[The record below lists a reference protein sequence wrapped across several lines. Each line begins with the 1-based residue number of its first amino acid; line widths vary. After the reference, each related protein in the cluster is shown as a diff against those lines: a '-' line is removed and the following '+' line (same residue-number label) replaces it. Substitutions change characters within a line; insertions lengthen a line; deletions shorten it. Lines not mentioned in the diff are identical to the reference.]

1 MSSSLPSTRQ
11 RQRQRQ
17 RRPVCTFMTFAMTIL
32 WFRTSFG
39 FYSFPQTQRWTFRRF
54 RPHSGFL
61 LPAEEASP
69 GIRSTISSHSSSSS
83 TSSFITTTTT
93 TTKTTTNTTTP
104 QILIHWKG
112 EFEKNYSVPFRQL
125 EFLNALAAVLQVT
138 ETPKLDFINA
148 LDCHPDLLF
157 GQEQVQ
163 LYNEAMQYI
172 IYNETQIPRQAMYK
186 ATQRCSL
193 VHAMYQIVAMGKDH
207 EELTNK
213 ALLDSGDSF
222 ADLQQQNGN
231 TTSWCVRARNY
242 GPDTL
247 GRHSHKARSMSLE
260 QKILVTLTP
269 LLSTFTGPVNLSHPD
284 AKIYVFDGLLGD
296 SPTVL
301 ARRAA
306 VGPITSSI
314 SPRTR
319 ICITNTPLPP
329 MAAYTMCNL
338 ARIQNGQTILDP
350 YAGSCTILLA
360 AAMMAPHCRT
370 VGIEIAHDVNAS
382 AMVADF
388 VTRGLTPPTAFLRG
402 DCTLTTMRHN
412 ARAAIGGNAFD
423 VICTDP
429 PYGVRESLGQDV
441 NPLDQLFSSIQEDRS
456 QGSRLVKVGG
466 RVVAFVPVT
475 TEETLEECLPS
486 QQQTQ
491 LAGLE
496 LEVVQEQVLNDRL
509 SRWLVAFRCIR

>member
-1 MSSSLPSTRQ
+1 M
-11 RQRQRQ
+11 
-17 RRPVCTFMTFAMTIL
+17 
-32 WFRTSFG
+32 
-39 FYSFPQTQRWTFRRF
+39 
-54 RPHSGFL
+54 
-61 LPAEEASP
+61 
-69 GIRSTISSHSSSSS
+69 
-83 TSSFITTTTT
+83 TTTT
-93 TTKTTTNTTTP
+93 TTKP
-104 QILIHWKG
+104 QLLIHWKG
-112 EFEKNYSVPFRQL
+112 EFEKNYTVPFRQL
-125 EFLNALAAVLQVT
+125 EFVNALAAILQVT
-138 ETPKLDFINA
+138 ETPELNFINA

-157 GQEQVQ
+157 GKEQVQ

-172 IYNETQIPRQAMYK
+172 IYNETKIPRQALYK

-193 VHAMYQIVAMGKDH
+193 VHAIYQVVAMGKNH
-207 EELTNK
+207 EELTHNS
-213 ALLDSGDSF
+213 LVDSEETF
-222 ADLQQQNGN
+222 ADLQQTNG
-231 TTSWCVRARNY
+231 TSKSWCVRARNY
-242 GPDTL
+242 GPHAL
-247 GRHSHKARSMSLE
+247 GRHSHKARSMTLE
-260 QKILVTLTP
+260 KKLLVTLTP

-296 SPTVL
+296 YPTVL

-306 VGPITSSI
+306 VGPITSGI

-329 MAAYTMCNL
+329 VAAYTMCNL

-360 AAMMAPHCRT
+360 AAMIAPHCRT
-370 VGIEIAHDVNAS
+370 VGIEIAHDVDAS

-388 VTRGLTPPTAFLRG
+388 VTRGLIPPTAFLRG
-402 DCTLTTMRHN
+402 DCTLATMRHN

-429 PYGVRESLGQDV
+429 PYGVRESLGINV
-441 NPLDQLFSSIQEDRS
+441 NPLNQLFLSIQEDRI
-456 QGSRLVKVGG
+456 QGSRLIKVGG

-486 QQQTQ
+486 QEQTQ

-496 LEVVQEQVLNDRL
+496 LEVVREQVLNDRL
-509 SRWLVAFRCIR
+509 SRWLVAYRCIQ